1 MKKFKCMN
9 IGNCDL
15 ANTGEVFEIAEGEQ
29 EICPKCG
36 STMIVEAKG
45 GIPTKLV
52 AAIGGVAAL
61 AAVIGGIAYF
71 SGGSE
76 TPTPAAPATD
86 TALVVRVDSDSI
98 KKGEAA
104 ALQAKE
110 DSAKAAK
117 EAEYAAQGKDDK
129 KEGKDDEVDKPIK
142 LQPTSYNLGYGRY
155 EGPMSGGKPHGFG
168 GSITVTSRHTIDLK
182 KASGET
188 VEVGPGDKIM
198 NVKME
203 NGRLRQGEI
212 HFADGTRRF
221 ISGL

>member
-45 GIPTKLV
+45 GFPTKLV

-61 AAVIGGIAYF
+61 AAVIGGIVYF

-76 TPTPAAPATD
+76 TPTSVASDTD

-98 KKGEAA
+98 KAA
-104 ALQAKE
+104 QMAAENQRLKDSLATIANAEKE
-110 DSAKAAK
+110 DKDKEPSPKPPTPPKARLK
-117 EAEYAAQGKDDK
+117 
-129 KEGKDDEVDKPIK
+129 
-142 LQPTSYNLGYGRY
+142 NLGYAIFKGSWPSDVQGRMEFKTSHLIDSRDPKARQAEAGDY
-155 EGPMSGGKPHGFG
+155 VIGEWSEGHLVQGIWYGADNQVK
-168 GSITVTSRHTIDLK
+168 GSIMIGK
-182 KASGET
+182 
-188 VEVGPGDKIM
+188 
-198 NVKME
+198 
-203 NGRLRQGEI
+203 
-212 HFADGTRRF
+212 
-221 ISGL
+221 